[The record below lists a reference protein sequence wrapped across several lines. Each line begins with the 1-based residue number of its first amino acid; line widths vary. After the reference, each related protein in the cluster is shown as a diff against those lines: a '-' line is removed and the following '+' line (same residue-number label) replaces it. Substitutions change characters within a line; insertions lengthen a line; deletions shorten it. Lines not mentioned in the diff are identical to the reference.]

1 VKVVLAVPVEPTVS
15 VAVLIT
21 VPAGL
26 VTVSVTRPPAG
37 HALRFSVNDE
47 PRVPVL
53 DGRTLTI
60 GAGVGTGVGA
70 TVGTGAGGAV
80 GTGVGCGGGGGA
92 IVGTGV
98 TGVTVFVGVGLGSS
112 RRTGVVVGA
121 GGMVGAT
128 VPRGAFGPGAFVPG
142 AFVPVLA
149 PVAAA
154 GVGAWVRTAGAL
166 GSTTVLASSAVASA
180 TSQPAIATHENRASA
195 TARSGSHLSPRGE
208 ITGQSWDGLGA

>member
-1 VKVVLAVPVEPTVS
+1 MKVVLAVPVEPTVS

-53 DGRTLTI
+53 DGRTLTF
-60 GAGVGTGVGA
+60 GAGVGAGVGA
-70 TVGTGAGGAV
+70 TVGTGVGGAV
-80 GTGVGCGGGGGA
+80 GTGVGGGGGGGA

-98 TGVTVFVGVGLGSS
+98 RGVTVLVGVGLGSTS
-112 RRTGVVVGA
+112 STGVVVGA
-121 GGMVGAT
+121 GGVVGAT
-128 VPRGAFGPGAFVPG
+128 VPRGAFVAG

-208 ITGQSWDGLGA
+208 ITGQSWGGLGA